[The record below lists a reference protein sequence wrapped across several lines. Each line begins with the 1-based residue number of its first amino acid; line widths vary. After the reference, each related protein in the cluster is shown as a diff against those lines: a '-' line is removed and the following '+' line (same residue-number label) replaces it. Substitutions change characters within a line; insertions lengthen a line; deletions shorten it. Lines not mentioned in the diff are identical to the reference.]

1 MKYLNR
7 KDRTTL
13 IGLVAEMLYF
23 AFVVGALYSF
33 YRFIFIETDFVWLLY
48 GTWFALSASS
58 ILAML
63 LNQPWGAYALG
74 AITTIIT
81 IVDLVRGV
89 SLLPGAVVGLL
100 VLWVILTFIRQDYTV
115 NEDEQQPA

>member
-1 MKYLNR
+1 MRYFNGKSH
-7 KDRTTL
+7 TTL
-13 IGLVAEMLYF
+13 IGLVAEALYF

-33 YRFIFIETDFVWLLY
+33 YRFIFIETDFAWLLY
-48 GTWFALSASS
+48 GTWFTLSASS

-81 IVDLVRGV
+81 IVDLARGV
-89 SLLPGAVVGLL
+89 SLLPGAVIGLL
-100 VLWVILTFIRQDYTV
+100 VLWVILTFIRHGYSVDV
-115 NEDEQQPA
+115 DEQQPA